1 MTSAIYVRVS
11 TDRQALAQTIDQ
23 QIERLRLHLTSEGQE
38 LKAEHIFR
46 DDGYSGATLNRP
58 GLDRLRD
65 QLREGGIERVLIASP
80 DRLAR
85 NYVHQMVLL
94 EEFERSGCQVD
105 FLDQPMSQDPQHHLL
120 LQIRGAVAEYER
132 TLIAERMRRG
142 RQVKLRAGL
151 LLPWPSPPYG
161 YRVHPDRPRDPAGVE
176 REPTEGAVV
185 QELFRRY
192 GQDQETLVGL
202 SKYLLQL
209 GIKSPHGKRCWSGA
223 TLRGLLSNPTY
234 TGNVYVNRQ
243 RLRPARRRRSA
254 THPLGKP
261 AAGRDPAPHEEW
273 TFVTTIPV
281 LVSQADFDAVQAKLG
296 LNQQRA
302 SRNNKVHSYLLRALV
317 SCGRCQSAC
326 TALTS
331 ASGHSYYRCWRSVQG
346 LDVQAEAR
354 CQARYSPAD
363 QLDAL
368 VWHDLCELLAHPEWI
383 GYALERA
390 HGGHWL
396 PQELQAR
403 KETLRHAQTALAH
416 QLERLTEA
424 YLREVIPLAEY
435 QRRRQDL
442 EQKQHALAAQ
452 EAQLEAQ
459 VDRQGKLAGMV
470 TSIEAFCQ
478 RVRSGLA
485 EATFAQKWTLVEL
498 LIDRVLVDNGDVEVR
513 YVIPT
518 TPRGET
524 TRFYQLRKDYFEVPL
539 VTWLGA
545 SLL

>member
-1 MTSAIYVRVS
+1 
-11 TDRQALAQTIDQ
+11 
-23 QIERLRLHLTSEGQE
+23 
-38 LKAEHIFR
+38 
-46 DDGYSGATLNRP
+46 
-58 GLDRLRD
+58 
-65 QLREGGIERVLIASP
+65 VLIASP

-105 FLDQPMSQDPQHHLL
+105 FLDQPMSQDPQNHLL

-176 REPTEGAVV
+176 LEPTQGAVV

-192 GQDQETLVGL
+192 VQDQETLVGL

-273 TFVTTIPV
+273 TFVTTIPA

-317 SCGRCQSAC
+317 SCGRCQAAC

-331 ASGHSYYRCWRSVQG
+331 ASGQSSDRCWRSVRG
-346 LDVQAEAR
+346 FDAPSDAR
-354 CQARYSPAD
+354 CHARYSPAD

-368 VWHDLCELLAHPEWI
+368 VWQDLCALLAHPEWI
-383 GYALERA
+383 AYALERA

-403 KETLRHAQTALAH
+403 KATLRHAQTALAT
-416 QLERLTEA
+416 QLERLTAA
-424 YLREVIPLAEY
+424 YLRAVIP
-435 QRRRQDL
+435 
-442 EQKQHALAAQ
+442 
-452 EAQLEAQ
+452 
-459 VDRQGKLAGMV
+459 
-470 TSIEAFCQ
+470 
-478 RVRSGLA
+478 
-485 EATFAQKWTLVEL
+485 
-498 LIDRVLVDNGDVEVR
+498 
-513 YVIPT
+513 
-518 TPRGET
+518 
-524 TRFYQLRKDYFEVPL
+524 
-539 VTWLGA
+539 
-545 SLL
+545 

>member
-1 MTSAIYVRVS
+1 
-11 TDRQALAQTIDQ
+11 
-23 QIERLRLHLTSEGQE
+23 
-38 LKAEHIFR
+38 
-46 DDGYSGATLNRP
+46 
-58 GLDRLRD
+58 
-65 QLREGGIERVLIASP
+65 
-80 DRLAR
+80 
-85 NYVHQMVLL
+85 
-94 EEFERSGCQVD
+94 
-105 FLDQPMSQDPQHHLL
+105 
-120 LQIRGAVAEYER
+120 
-132 TLIAERMRRG
+132 
-142 RQVKLRAGL
+142 
-151 LLPWPSPPYG
+151 
-161 YRVHPDRPRDPAGVE
+161 
-176 REPTEGAVV
+176 
-185 QELFRRY
+185 
-192 GQDQETLVGL
+192 
-202 SKYLLQL
+202 
-209 GIKSPHGKRCWSGA
+209 
-223 TLRGLLSNPTY
+223 
-234 TGNVYVNRQ
+234 
-243 RLRPARRRRSA
+243 
-254 THPLGKP
+254 
-261 AAGRDPAPHEEW
+261 
-273 TFVTTIPV
+273 VTTIPA

-354 CQARYSPAD
+354 CHARYSPAD

-368 VWHDLCELLAHPEWI
+368 VWHDLCEFLAHPEWI

-478 RVRSGLA
+478 RVRSGIA
-485 EATFAQKWTLVEL
+485 ETTFAQKQALVEL
-498 LIDRVLVDNGDVEVR
+498 LIDRVLVDNGDVEIR

-524 TRFYQLRKDYFEVPL
+524 TRFYQLRKDYFEMPFVA
-539 VTWLGA
+539 WLGA
-545 SLL
+545 SSLQPIRVVLPKLQTPLADGLMGHVDAALEQEFLHVAVAQREAIIQPDAMANDFPREAVVLVAFGVSGWRHVGGLS